1 MNLFQATELARLERY
16 VDHDTGE
23 IDLDSFNRSLITLQD
38 KQRAVVAYV
47 KNTASDIKQIDDAI
61 KELLERKGRMVNR
74 NEALTDYLKV
84 NMKHSHTNEITAENS
99 TFSAKLYLDRD
110 VSVQWVEG
118 VQIPDAFATVKEV
131 KTYSKTLAR
140 EAIERGEP
148 VACAVIVRKDRLTIS
163 GDKESRASS

>member
-16 VDHDTGE
+16 VDHETGE
-23 IDLDSFNRSLITLQD
+23 IDLDSFNRAGIALID

-47 KNTASDIKQIDDAI
+47 KNTASDIKQIDDAM
-61 KELLERKGRMVNR
+61 KELLERKGRMVRR
-74 NEALTDYLKV
+74 NEALTDYLMV
-84 NMKHSHTNEITAENS
+84 NMKHSNTSEIVAENS

-110 VSVQWVEG
+110 VSLQWVEG
-118 VQIPDAFATVKEV
+118 VQIPDAFFKIETIEV
-131 KTYSKTLAR
+131 RTRSKTLAR

-163 GDKESRASS
+163 

>member
-1 MNLFQATELARLERY
+1 MNLFQATQLAILEHY
-16 VDHDTGE
+16 IDHETGE
-23 IDLDSFNRSLITLQD
+23 VDVDSFNRSQIALID

-47 KNTASDIKQIDDAI
+47 KNTNADINQLDEAI
-61 KELLERKGRMVNR
+61 KELLARKAAMVKR
-74 NEALTDYLKV
+74 NEALTDYLAI
-84 NMKHSHTNEITAENS
+84 NMRAYGTTEIVAENS

-110 VSVQWVEG
+110 ISLQWVEG
-118 VQIPDAFATVKEV
+118 VQIPDAFATVKEF

-163 GDKESRASS
+163 GD